1 MRPGIWRGAVGIV
14 TMLIALGAMLTGTGA
29 AVASPRAAPTT
40 GQCTAETRL
49 AATPP
54 ALDQL
59 QSTSAWTVTRGAGV
73 VVAVVDSGVAAN
85 NPHLAGAI
93 AGGIDLVGDGMG
105 QGGYAD
111 LDGHGTAIAGEIAA
125 RRIGGSGVLGLAPDA
140 RILSVRVFSST
151 GDQAKR
157 AGTGPSIARLA
168 EGIRAAAAARAQIIN
183 VSLSTD
189 SDDPELRA
197 AVAYATAA
205 GSLVVASAGNS
216 NGDYAVGANGAN
228 GVNGVNGVRYPAND
242 PGALGVTAVNTA
254 GQATSASIH
263 GPHIVVAAPG
273 QNVLTS
279 SSLGGDCV
287 YASDAPATSFSTGYA
302 AAAAALVAGA
312 YPNEKPAQWIYRLEA
327 SAVRPSAGARDNQ
340 LGWGIVQPYDALT
353 FIPGAGVPGPIDPDG
368 KEGAV
373 PARTTQGVSPLQ
385 HQVLP
390 EAAARQIAG
399 LAGLTA
405 AILVSGIA
413 VIGLYLRRRRAVQPG
428 PRLSRATE

>member
-1 MRPGIWRGAVGIV
+1 
-14 TMLIALGAMLTGTGA
+14 MLIALGAMLTGTGA

-413 VIGLYLRRRRAVQPG
+413 VIGLYLRRIRAVQPG

>member
-1 MRPGIWRGAVGIV
+1 
-14 TMLIALGAMLTGTGA
+14 MLIALGAMLTGTGA

>member
-1 MRPGIWRGAVGIV
+1 MRPRIRRGAAGIV
-14 TMLIALGAMLTGTGA
+14 TILLALGATLTGPGT

-168 EGIRAAAAARAQIIN
+168 EGIRVAAAARAQIIN

-189 SDDPELRA
+189 SDDPGLRA

-228 GVNGVNGVRYPAND
+228 GVNGVRYPAND
-242 PGALGVTAVNTA
+242 PGVLGVTAVNTA

-263 GPHIVVAAPG
+263 GPHIAVAAPG

-327 SAVRPSAGARDNQ
+327 SAVRPSAGVRDNQ

-353 FIPGAGVPGPIDPDG
+353 LIPGAGVPGPIDPDG
-368 KEGAV
+368 KEAAV
-373 PARTTQGVSPLQ
+373 SARTTQGVSPLQ

-428 PRLSRATE
+428 PRLSRAAE